1 VAPTTTTTLP
11 NSLIPNDTSG
21 LEKVVEGVTSIAGM
35 PKDGWVKV
43 DKGETSLTITTS
55 EGLVIKIGAKV
66 KSSVTL
72 RLNTRGMPMFEANDF
87 ITIAGGGLKPFTPA
101 STWLF
106 STPTKLGEL
115 QVDGSGN
122 FSEEYAIG
130 DVVPAGD
137 HTAQLNGIAPD
148 GTLRVVEVAVEI
160 IPTAEE
166 ITPIVTQSST
176 GKNAPPAPPMSN
188 SATIALLASALALL
202 AVSRKNPDDVAAGN
216 TSNDSTNS
224 GSPGDDRVER
234 EDAGG
239 DLASVGA
246 EFGVHSNELR
256 EDRLRTPRFEWVDK
270 FLNSIASS
278 ADRVSPMISRVADDG
293 AYART
298 LLGFMWLL
306 LPLVAISVGIASAFN
321 TNFTVMIPSLELV
334 IAICILGV
342 IDAFAGMLFASS
354 FGIALLLGG
363 GFTSVNSVRGFLGI
377 AIFSFAPPLI
387 ASATRPFRRD
397 SDEDQIHWKR
407 SVDFVLCALFGAW
420 AAGGMFSAIPSLT
433 TYKPLHSDRT
443 DLIQLVVL
451 LAIASR
457 WIFENIARA
466 YAPRRLRTVEVE
478 EFRKVV
484 PMQPFASLCI
494 RTVLFL
500 FIAAPFIGNNWAL
513 WLGGAMFLAP
523 KVIGKF
529 AKRLP
534 NFASLHRYLP
544 RNLLRV
550 VVMLFV
556 SMWWGVL
563 VNNRYGESPNVILYA
578 FVLLSVP
585 GIALGIADWFA
596 RDSKEWPSTA
606 VSKLLGVAVLIV
618 GILCVRGV
626 IF

>member
-1 VAPTTTTTLP
+1 
-11 NSLIPNDTSG
+11 
-21 LEKVVEGVTSIAGM
+21 M

-55 EGLVIKIGAKV
+55 EGLLIKIGAKV
-66 KSSVTL
+66 KSSATL
-72 RLNTRGMPMFEANDF
+72 RLNTRGMPIFEANDF

-115 QVDGSGN
+115 QVDGNGN
-122 FSEEYAIG
+122 FTEEYSIG
-130 DVVPAGD
+130 DAVPAGD

-160 IPTAEE
+160 LPTVEE
-166 ITPIVTQSST
+166 EVPVVAQSST
-176 GKNAPPAPPMSN
+176 SKTPPPASPMSN

-202 AVSRKNPDDVAAGN
+202 AVARKSSGDTASSSTPNDLETNESPTDD
-216 TSNDSTNS
+216 SI
-224 GSPGDDRVER
+224 ER

-246 EFGVHSNELR
+246 EYGVHSNELR
-256 EDRLRTPRFEWVDK
+256 DDRLRTPRFEWVDTL
-270 FLNSIASS
+270 LNKIASS
-278 ADRVSPMISRVADDG
+278 FDRISPMISRVADDG

-306 LPLVAISVGIASAFN
+306 LPLAAVAIGITSAFN
-321 TNFTVMIPSLELV
+321 TNFIVMIPSLELV
-334 IAICILGV
+334 IAICILGA
-342 IDAFAGMLFASS
+342 IDAFAGMLFALS
-354 FGIALLLGG
+354 FGITLLLGG
-363 GFTSVNSVRGFLGI
+363 GFTSIDSVRGFLGI
-377 AIFSFAPPLI
+377 AVFSFAPPLI
-387 ASATRPFRRD
+387 AAATRPFRRD
-397 SDEDQIHWKR
+397 SSEDQIRWNR
-407 SVDFVLCALFGAW
+407 LVDFVLGALFGAW
-420 AAGGMFSAIPSLT
+420 AAGGMFGAIPSLT
-433 TYKPLHSDRT
+433 TYKPIHSNRT
-443 DLIQLVVL
+443 DLIQFVVL
-451 LAIASR
+451 LAIATR

-484 PMQPFASLCI
+484 PMQPYVSLST
-494 RTVLFL
+494 RTALFL
-500 FIAAPFIGNNWAL
+500 FIAVPFIGNNWAL

-523 KVIGKF
+523 KVLGKF
-529 AKRLP
+529 ANRLP
-534 NFASLHRYLP
+534 NFAYLHRYLP
-544 RNLLRV
+544 RNLFRV
-550 VVMLFV
+550 VVMLFI

-578 FVLLSVP
+578 FVLLSIP
-585 GIALGIADWFA
+585 GIALGVADWFA
-596 RDSKEWPSTA
+596 RESKEWPSTA